1 MNDSMKNLCEF
12 IDASPTPYHAVE
24 NLAAFFTARGAQELK
39 EGDVWR
45 LEPGVAYF
53 VRRDGTAL
61 IAFRPGFHSMGLS
74 GYLLAGAHT
83 DSPCLKL
90 RQGADLR
97 DRSMLRLAVE
107 PYGSAILAG
116 WLDRPLSLAGQIV
129 VRDREEY
136 KTYLYTSNS
145 ALGVI
150 PGLAIHLDRELNKG
164 MELKAHTHLPVFVD
178 ILAAEASAKES
189 ERWLASKLAD
199 ELGLREENILSMDLS
214 FYDPQKAVVFGGGTN
229 DLAGAGAAAGTVGPD
244 SETAADNSLSKNPR
258 RPKEGELINSPRLD
272 NLAGCRAVGFAF
284 CAAAPGLATQ
294 VACFMDAEE
303 IGSRSPGGA
312 DSSFLRDVLARINLG
327 LKGQAEDFYRAGAR
341 SLCVSVDAAQAW
353 NPAYA
358 DKYDG
363 RFSPRLHGGPALKLN
378 ASRRYA
384 TDCVTEALFGHL
396 CEAAQVPWQ
405 KYMARADSQP
415 GTTIGPITA
424 ARLGLRCMDIGHP
437 MLSMHAARE
446 TIDFSDHRALCSL
459 LKGFYQLD
467 TESLKLP

>member
-45 LEPGVAYF
+45 LEPGVVYF

-116 WLDRPLSLAGQIV
+116 WLDRPLGLAGQIV

-214 FYDPQKAVVFGGGTN
+214 FYDPQKAVV
-229 DLAGAGAAAGTVGPD
+229 
-244 SETAADNSLSKNPR
+244 
-258 RPKEGELINSPRLD
+258 
-272 NLAGCRAVGFAF
+272 
-284 CAAAPGLATQ
+284 
-294 VACFMDAEE
+294 
-303 IGSRSPGGA
+303 
-312 DSSFLRDVLARINLG
+312 
-327 LKGQAEDFYRAGAR
+327 
-341 SLCVSVDAAQAW
+341 
-353 NPAYA
+353 
-358 DKYDG
+358 
-363 RFSPRLHGGPALKLN
+363 
-378 ASRRYA
+378 
-384 TDCVTEALFGHL
+384 
-396 CEAAQVPWQ
+396 
-405 KYMARADSQP
+405 
-415 GTTIGPITA
+415 
-424 ARLGLRCMDIGHP
+424 
-437 MLSMHAARE
+437 
-446 TIDFSDHRALCSL
+446 
-459 LKGFYQLD
+459 
-467 TESLKLP
+467 